1 LIPSRAK
8 EMNTEAKIRKTEPMT
23 VAFIAMEGSLSL
35 INSAFGKLYTFVAE
49 EGFIPAV
56 PPSRIYFNVPGQVP
70 DQELK
75 WELRV
80 PIAGICDP
88 SEPDAK
94 GLGFRCLE
102 ETTVASIIHR
112 GPFSTIGDT
121 YNKLKSWIASN
132 GYKVAGPCE
141 EVYLTEPGNTPP
153 AELMT
158 EIRFPVSKK

>member
-1 LIPSRAK
+1 
-8 EMNTEAKIRKTEPMT
+8 MNTEPTIKKTQPAT
-23 VAFIAMEGSLSL
+23 VAFVAVRGSLSL

-49 EGFIPAV
+49 SGFIPAV
-56 PPSRIYFNVPGQVP
+56 PPSRVYFNVPGQVP
-70 DQELK
+70 DQELR

-80 PIAGICDP
+80 PIVGICD
-88 SEPDAK
+88 SSGPDGR

-102 ETTVASIIHR
+102 ETAVASIVHR
-112 GPFSTIGDT
+112 GPFCTIKDT
-121 YNKLKSWIASN
+121 YGKLVEWIASS
-132 GYKVAGPCE
+132 GYKISGPPE

>member
-1 LIPSRAK
+1 
-8 EMNTEAKIRKTEPMT
+8 MDTEAKIRKTEPMT
-23 VAFIAMEGSLSL
+23 VAFITMKGSLSL

-49 EGFIPAV
+49 QGFIPAV
-56 PPSRIYFNVPGQVP
+56 PPARTYFNIPGKVP

-80 PIAGICDP
+80 PIVGICD
-88 SEPDAK
+88 SSGPDAK

-102 ETTVASIIHR
+102 ETTVASIIHK

-121 YNKLKSWIASN
+121 YKALISWIDNN
-132 GYKVAGPCE
+132 GYKIIGSPE

-153 AELMT
+153 AEILT
-158 EIRFPVSKK
+158 EVRFPVSKK

>member
-1 LIPSRAK
+1 LISSRAK
-8 EMNTEAKIRKTEPMT
+8 EMDAEAKIRKTEPMT
-23 VAFIAMEGSLSL
+23 VAFIAMKGSLSL
-35 INSAFGKLYTFVAE
+35 INSAFAKLYTFVAE

-56 PPSRIYFNVPGQVP
+56 PPSRIYFNVPGKVP

-80 PIAGICDP
+80 PIVGICDA
-88 SEPDAK
+88 SGPDVK

-102 ETTVASIIHR
+102 ETTVAVIIHK
-112 GPFSTIGDT
+112 GPFSTIHDT
-121 YNKLKSWIASN
+121 YDKIISWISNN
-132 GYKVAGPCE
+132 GYQITGPPE

-153 AELMT
+153 AEILT